1 MKVIVVG
8 AGIGGLSAAIAL
20 RKAGIETVVFE
31 HARELKEIGAGLSLV
46 ANATRALNE
55 LGLAGA
61 LRGLGEPVGRAEIR
75 TWRGEVLSTIS
86 VSQLSEKVGT
96 QSVAVH
102 RADLQA
108 VLLRELG
115 EGVVRTAAECVG
127 FEQNGAG
134 VRAFFNGGR
143 EESSDLLIGAD
154 GLRSAVRA
162 RLLGDGGPRYAG
174 YTAWRAVV
182 TPKQDLFPPDV
193 TFEYWGMGTRC
204 LCAQLGEGRVYW
216 AVSTNAPE
224 GEKDLT
230 GTTKGA
236 LLGLLRGWHG
246 PVPALIEATEE
257 PAILRTDIYDRDPPR
272 KRWGEGRVTLL
283 GDAAHP
289 MTPDL
294 GQGACQAIEDAVE
307 VARCLGRHET
317 GVAATLALYE
327 ARRIRRTAWIVRGSR
342 RIGRIAQLQNP
353 LACRLRDAALRAF
366 PSRLQMKQLEAVM
379 GTRSSKDT
387 DLASIGVS
395 PSGIRRARRSSG

>member
-1 MKVIVVG
+1 VSSIKVIVVG
-8 AGIGGLSAAIAL
+8 AGIGGLSVAIAL

-31 HARELKEIGAGLSLV
+31 RARELKEIGAGLSLV

-115 EGVVRTAAECVG
+115 EGVVRTGAECVG

-134 VRAFFNGGR
+134 VRAFFNSGR
-143 EESSDLLIGAD
+143 QEHCDVLIGAD

-182 TPKQDLFPPDV
+182 TPKQDLFSPDV
-193 TFEYWGMGTRC
+193 TFEYWGTGTRC

-216 AVSTNAPE
+216 AVSTNVPE
-224 GEKDLT
+224 GEKDVT
-230 GTTKGA
+230 GVTKGA

-246 PVPALIEATEE
+246 PVLALIEATEE
-257 PAILRTDIYDRDPPR
+257 PAILHTDIYDRDPPR

-294 GQGACQAIEDAVE
+294 GQGACQAIEDAVAL
-307 VARCLGRHET
+307 ARCLGGHET
-317 GVAATLALYE
+317 GVAAALALYE

-342 RIGRIAQLQNP
+342 RTGRVVQLQNP
-353 LACRLRDAALRAF
+353 LACRLRDAALRAL
-366 PSRLQMKQLEAVM
+366 PSRLQMKQLGAVM

-387 DLASIGVS
+387 DPASIGGK
-395 PSGIRRARRSSG
+395 P

>member
-1 MKVIVVG
+1 MRAIVVG

-20 RKAGIETVVFE
+20 RKARIETVVFE
-31 HARELKEIGAGLSLV
+31 RARELKEIGAGVSLT
-46 ANATRALNE
+46 ANATGALNE
-55 LGLAGA
+55 LGLADA
-61 LRGLGEPVGRAEIR
+61 LRGLGGPVGRAEIR
-75 TWRGEVLSTIS
+75 TWRGEVLSTIP
-86 VSQLSEKVGT
+86 VSQLDEKLGT

-115 EGVVRTAAECVG
+115 EGVVRPGVECLG

-134 VRAFFNGGR
+134 VRAFFTGGR
-143 EESSDLLIGAD
+143 EEHCDVLIGAD

-162 RLLGDGGPRYAG
+162 RLLGDGEPGYAG

-182 TPKQDLFPPDV
+182 TPGRYLFPPGV
-193 TFEYWGMGTRC
+193 AFEFWGTGTRC
-204 LCAQLGEGRVYW
+204 LCAHIGGGQVYW

-224 GEKDLT
+224 GEKDVK
-230 GTTKGA
+230 GATKGA
-236 LLGLLRGWHG
+236 LLGLLRGWHA
-246 PVPALIEATEE
+246 PVPALIEATGES
-257 PAILRTDIYDRDPPR
+257 AILRTDIYDRDPPR

-294 GQGACQAIEDAVE
+294 GQGACQAIEDAV
-307 VARCLGRHET
+307 VLARCLERQET
-317 GVAATLALYE
+317 GAVAALGLYE

-342 RIGRIAQLQNP
+342 RTGRIAQLQNP
-353 LACRLRDAALRAF
+353 LACRLRNAALRAL

-387 DLASIGVS
+387 DPASVG
-395 PSGIRRARRSSG
+395 G